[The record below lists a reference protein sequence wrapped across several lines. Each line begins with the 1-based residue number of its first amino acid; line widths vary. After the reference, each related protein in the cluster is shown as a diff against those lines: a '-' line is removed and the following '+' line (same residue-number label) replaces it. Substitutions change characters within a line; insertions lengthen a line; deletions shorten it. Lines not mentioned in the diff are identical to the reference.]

1 MRRCTSS
8 PARSGSRPVKRRG
21 ARGTRARGWR
31 VVPRHAAPAAPD
43 DRADR
48 LRRAGS
54 VDAGT
59 GRRRPPRGPVRKG
72 EVMRSIVLGGAG
84 FIGSHLVDRLLER
97 GDEVVSVDNLL
108 TGRRDNAE
116 RQRANPRYAFVE
128 HDICRPIPLQGQ
140 AAAVFN
146 LASPASPIDYE
157 KLPLETLDVGSL
169 GTRNALDLARRL
181 GATFVHASTSEV
193 YGDPLEHPQR
203 EDYFGNVNP
212 IGPRACY
219 DEAKRFSEALTTS
232 YARVHGLPVR
242 LARIFNTYGPRM
254 RADDGRAVP
263 TFVAQALRGEDFT
276 VFGDGTQTRSF
287 CYVDDLVAGLL
298 LLHEKGDL
306 RPVNLGNPVEM
317 TLLRFADAVR
327 RTVGNGGAVRSV
339 RPLPENDPKQRRP
352 DITRA
357 RTLLGWEPKIELE
370 QGLKPT
376 VAFFRR
382 ELGP

>member
-1 MRRCTSS
+1 
-8 PARSGSRPVKRRG
+8 
-21 ARGTRARGWR
+21 
-31 VVPRHAAPAAPD
+31 
-43 DRADR
+43 
-48 LRRAGS
+48 
-54 VDAGT
+54 
-59 GRRRPPRGPVRKG
+59 
-72 EVMRSIVLGGAG
+72 MRSIVLGGAG

-116 RQRANPRYAFVE
+116 RHRANPRYGFVE
-128 HDICRPIPLQGQ
+128 HDICRPIPLQGE

-146 LASPASPIDYE
+146 LASPASPVDYE

-219 DEAKRFSEALTTS
+219 DEAKRFAEALTTS
-232 YARVHGLPVR
+232 YARVLGLPVR

-254 RADDGRAVP
+254 RADDGRVVP

-298 LLHEKGDL
+298 ALLAKGDSQ
-306 RPVNLGNPVEM
+306 PVNLGNPHEM
-317 TLLRFADAVR
+317 TLIELAETTRKV
-327 RTVGNGGAVRSV
+327 VGGGGRVRSV